1 MKEGERLPVFFEKR
15 DIVTPGDLL
24 AEGDYL
30 AGENAYKEG
39 DKLYA
44 TRLGL
49 VDFIEKTVMV
59 VALHS
64 FYAPRVGDTVVG
76 KVVELT
82 IAGWLVDIKAPQPA
96 MLRASDVFERSFKPQ
111 RDDMP
116 AVFDIGDLIITKVI
130 AYDRTRDPQ
139 LTVREPG
146 LGKITRGQ
154 IMEITPTKIPRVIG
168 KKGSMITMIKEQTG
182 CHIVLGQNGVILI
195 SGKTPENE
203 QIAMMAIRKIDEE
216 SHISGLTDRVTEML
230 KKIKGSDKDA
240 GKGTREGETDR

>member
-1 MKEGERLPVFFEKR
+1 MPVFFER
-15 DIVTPGDLL
+15 REIVTPGDLI

-30 AGENAYKEG
+30 AGDNTYREG
-39 DKLYA
+39 EKLYA
-44 TRLGL
+44 SRVGL
-49 VDFIEKTVMV
+49 VDLIDKTVMV
-59 VALHS
+59 VALHA
-64 FYAPRVGDTVVG
+64 FYAPRAGDTVIG

-111 RDDMP
+111 RDDLP
-116 AVFDIGDLIITKVI
+116 SVFDIGDLIITKI
-130 AYDRTRDPQ
+130 ISSDRTRDPQ

-168 KKGSMITMIKEQTG
+168 KKGSMINMIKEYTG

-195 SGKTPENE
+195 SGKTAENE
-203 QIAMMAIRKIDEE
+203 QQAMMAIRKIDEE

-240 GKGTREGETDR
+240 GKGTRETETN

>member
-1 MKEGERLPVFFEKR
+1 MPVFFEKR
-15 DIVTPGDLL
+15 EIVTPGDLL
-24 AEGDYL
+24 AEGDYNP
-30 AGENAYKEG
+30 GENTYKEG

-49 VDFIEKTVMV
+49 VDFADKTVIV

-64 FYAPRVGDTVVG
+64 FYVPRVGDTIIG

-82 IAGWLVDIKAPQPA
+82 IAGWLIDIKAPQPA

-111 RDDMP
+111 RDDLP
-116 AVFDIGDLIITKVI
+116 SIFDIGDLVITKII

-154 IMEITPTKIPRVIG
+154 ITEITPTKIPRVIG
-168 KKGSMITMIKEQTG
+168 KKGSMINMIKEQTG

-203 QIAMMAIRKIDEE
+203 QLAMMAIRKIDEE

-230 KKIKGSDKDA
+230 NKIKGSEKDA
-240 GKGTREGETDR
+240 GKGTREGKTD

>member
-1 MKEGERLPVFFEKR
+1 VKGLPVFFEKR
-15 DIVTPGDLL
+15 EIVTPGDLL
-24 AEGDYL
+24 AEGDYIV
-30 AGENAYKEG
+30 GENTYREG
-39 DKLYA
+39 DKFYA

-49 VDFIEKTVMV
+49 VDFVDKTVIV
-59 VALHS
+59 VALHA
-64 FYAPRVGDTVVG
+64 FYVPRVGDTVIG

-111 RDDMP
+111 RDELP
-116 AVFDIGDLIITKVI
+116 GIFDIGDLVITKVI

-182 CHIVLGQNGVILI
+182 CHIQLGQNGVVLI

-203 QIAMMAIRKIDEE
+203 QLAMMAIRKIDEE
-216 SHISGLTDRVTEML
+216 SHISGLTDRITEMM
-230 KKIKGSDKDA
+230 KKIKGSEKNA
-240 GKGTREGETDR
+240 GKVTREGEID